1 MRGTKEPRANK
12 SDVLRRVCSIGLL
25 ISVLLLS
32 GCGQDRPKVRV
43 AAPVRA
49 DIKVDFLATGVTESK
64 EVQVSN
70 EYYGYLREI
79 LVEKDDLV
87 EAGQTLGVIED
98 TQGAEQLEQLIN
110 ELAVLRSNRDEYA
123 ARLELKRAQME
134 GERRRSAAE
143 RRRAEAV
150 YEETVAGVSE
160 QKLQAAEASVDEA
173 QAQLRQS
180 RRERERLE
188 ELFEEDIASQ
198 AQVERAQMEEE
209 IALARRTRAM
219 KELEQ
224 LKNGVTSEVK
234 ERARATY
241 SVVEA
246 GMPNSSEAE
255 LELSLMEQQL
265 ETKTLE
271 LIQKQS
277 EVDAQR
283 KKLSRNKFTAPIDG
297 RVLQILVQPG
307 EFVRGATLMTLVNDQ
322 DVWVEADVAEQD
334 SSYVTVGQEVVV
346 HLPSLEGQRFTGTVE
361 SIGAALR
368 TPPGVIGNAR
378 FLEIRVALKEKVEG
392 LKPGLEADVEGSR
405 LLAEDVLTV
414 PHQAVIRSGDESFVV
429 VVEGSSARRV
439 PVTVGVSDSE
449 KVEIKGGLEA
459 SQQVVLDNPSRIV
472 EETEVEVR

>member
-1 MRGTKEPRANK
+1 
-12 SDVLRRVCSIGLL
+12 
-25 ISVLLLS
+25 
-32 GCGQDRPKVRV
+32 
-43 AAPVRA
+43 
-49 DIKVDFLATGVTESK
+49 
-64 EVQVSN
+64 
-70 EYYGYLREI
+70 
-79 LVEKDDLV
+79 
-87 EAGQTLGVIED
+87 
-98 TQGAEQLEQLIN
+98 
-110 ELAVLRSNRDEYA
+110 
-123 ARLELKRAQME
+123 
-134 GERRRSAAE
+134 
-143 RRRAEAV
+143 
-150 YEETVAGVSE
+150 
-160 QKLQAAEASVDEA
+160 
-173 QAQLRQS
+173 
-180 RRERERLE
+180 
-188 ELFEEDIASQ
+188 
-198 AQVERAQMEEE
+198 
-209 IALARRTRAM
+209 
-219 KELEQ
+219 
-224 LKNGVTSEVK
+224 
-234 ERARATY
+234 
-241 SVVEA
+241 
-246 GMPNSSEAE
+246 
-255 LELSLMEQQL
+255 
-265 ETKTLE
+265 
-271 LIQKQS
+271 
-277 EVDAQR
+277 
-283 KKLSRNKFTAPIDG
+283 KLSRNKFTAPIDG

>member
-1 MRGTKEPRANK
+1 
-12 SDVLRRVCSIGLL
+12 
-25 ISVLLLS
+25 
-32 GCGQDRPKVRV
+32 RV

-234 ERARATY
+234 
-241 SVVEA
+241 
-246 GMPNSSEAE
+246 
-255 LELSLMEQQL
+255 
-265 ETKTLE
+265 
-271 LIQKQS
+271 
-277 EVDAQR
+277 
-283 KKLSRNKFTAPIDG
+283 
-297 RVLQILVQPG
+297 
-307 EFVRGATLMTLVNDQ
+307 
-322 DVWVEADVAEQD
+322 
-334 SSYVTVGQEVVV
+334 
-346 HLPSLEGQRFTGTVE
+346 
-361 SIGAALR
+361 
-368 TPPGVIGNAR
+368 
-378 FLEIRVALKEKVEG
+378 
-392 LKPGLEADVEGSR
+392 
-405 LLAEDVLTV
+405 
-414 PHQAVIRSGDESFVV
+414 
-429 VVEGSSARRV
+429 
-439 PVTVGVSDSE
+439 
-449 KVEIKGGLEA
+449 
-459 SQQVVLDNPSRIV
+459 
-472 EETEVEVR
+472 